1 MEISISSWGNSQ
13 GMRLPKSVLKELSL
27 SIGDKLNLFVEKN
40 QIILKP
46 VKKEKIKFNI
56 SDLVKQ
62 MPKNYKPQEEFDN
75 KTGIEEW

>member
-46 VKKEKIKFNI
+46 VKKEKVKFNI
-56 SDLVKQ
+56 NDLVQQ